1 MVGYGQNFLGRH
13 FDFCRERQTGFVRRD
28 VLQLSVEEEQLFYA
42 ISVCLVS
49 KKSVGKW
56 EEFQIHRIGYNLIG

>member
-1 MVGYGQNFLGRH
+1 MGNGQNLLGRH

-28 VLQLSVEEEQLFYA
+28 VLQLSVEEQLFHA

-49 KKSVGKW
+49 KESVRKW